1 MLEFTVKL
9 HSLVHIHASCVH
21 AAALYHTTV
30 GVFVGAVIFGHV
42 TLHSVAWA
50 TPLYVAAK
58 SHVCFVDAIVFQFAS
73 KFTVYVT
80 FAFVVCAYKFIYA
93 LVLDDVNVTFSCHA
107 V

>member
-50 TPLYVAAK
+50 VPLYVAAK
-58 SHVCFVDAIVFQFAS
+58 SHVCFVDAIVFQFALN
-73 KFTVYVT
+73 FTVYVT
-80 FAFVVCAYKFIYA
+80 FSFVVCAYR
-93 LVLDDVNVTFSCHA
+93 VLLFNASVNVNLFVLVS
-107 V
+107 